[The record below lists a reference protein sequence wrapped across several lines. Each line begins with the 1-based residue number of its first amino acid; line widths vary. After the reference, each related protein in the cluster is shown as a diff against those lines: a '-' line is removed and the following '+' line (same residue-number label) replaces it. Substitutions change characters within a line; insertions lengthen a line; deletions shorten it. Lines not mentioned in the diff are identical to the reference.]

1 MVSNL
6 LRIIFA
12 KSSVVQ
18 AGLAFKVADSCF
30 ASEPSHVEKILNFAW
45 CC

>member
-1 MVSNL
+1 MESNL

-18 AGLAFKVADSCF
+18 AGLVLNVAESCF
-30 ASEPSHVEKILNFAW
+30 ASDPSHVDEILNFAR